1 MAISQLCENERRAN
15 KLVATKA
22 IIARNLALRDIEDAV
37 DCHAGEVGSHVALGY
52 VEDLQNVFELI
63 ASQPASGSLKYS
75 YEIGLPGPRSVQFER
90 YPYLIFYL
98 EQTDHID
105 VWRVLHAKMDIPAWL
120 QNPNS

>member
-1 MAISQLCENERRAN
+1 MTLS
-15 KLVATKA
+15 
-22 IIARNLALRDIEDAV
+22 
-37 DCHAGEVGSHVALGY
+37 Y
-52 VEDLQNVFELI
+52 VEDLQNAHKLI
-63 ASQPASGSLKYS
+63 ASHPASGSLRYG
-75 YEIGLPGPRSVQFER
+75 YEIGLPGLRSVQFKR